1 MFFTTSARKSHLSA
15 LNDITSKSRSII
27 SAKMKEVEEID
38 NQLKQVISETK
49 RLTISI
55 REKFDT
61 QLKITKKS
69 LRTLCQNLHD
79 GVILVDC
86 NGCIV
91 EVNESC
97 ETIFGISKDELVSKE
112 LSHLTSLLQIKKSN
126 GEPFDPSVSFFEA
139 LSHNIFYRL
148 SQGDDVT
155 DLDIESYFKGLAPH
169 PETKLTIIHPKNGE
183 ENFTFSFSVLDN
195 DPEEFEDITYIV
207 FFRKITRRD

>member
-69 LRTLCQNLHD
+69 LKTLCQNLND

-97 ETIFGISKDELVSKE
+97 ETIFGFSKEELVSKE
-112 LSHLTSLLQIKKSN
+112 LSHLASLLQIKKSN
-126 GEPFDPSVSFFEA
+126 GEPFDPSVNFFEA

-148 SQGDDVT
+148 SQGDDVM
-155 DLDIESYFKGLAPH
+155 DL
-169 PETKLTIIHPKNGE
+169 ETKLTITHPKNGE
-183 ENFTFSFSVLDN
+183 ENFSFSFSVLDN

>member
-49 RLTISI
+49 RLAISI

-69 LRTLCQNLHD
+69 LKTLCQNLND

-97 ETIFGISKDELVSKE
+97 ETIFGFSKEELVSKE
-112 LSHLTSLLQIKKSN
+112 LSHLASLLQIKKSN
-126 GEPFDPSVSFFEA
+126 GEPFDPSVNFFEA

-148 SQGDDVT
+148 SQGDDVM
-155 DLDIESYFKGLAPH
+155 DL
-169 PETKLTIIHPKNGE
+169 ETKLTITHPKNGE
-183 ENFTFSFSVLDN
+183 ENFSFSFSVLDN